1 MSPTT
6 AAFPAEPRKRD
17 TRGESTLETGVE
29 YIFGATLV
37 AVVND
42 RTSALDSVVFG
53 VDIQSGDIR
62 GDSPSYA
69 LVVLDTRD
77 TESDEVRIERD
88 VVSFRKLRRLIER
101 DEPRVVATDNM
112 YELATDKDDLVRF
125 LRWLPHG
132 TQLVQVTGAERPEP
146 LSRVASRHGVPYG
159 KDPMKEAEAAAR
171 LALANV
177 GYEVAAFENT
187 TTVKV
192 SRGRSTGKGGW
203 SQDRYTRRIHG
214 SVKQQSREVESA
226 LKEANLDYERDVT
239 EKYGGYSQALFTVEG
254 RPEDIPVST
263 HRSGDTRV
271 EIERE
276 RRDGIEFEP
285 LVKRRD
291 RVIVGIDPGTTTA
304 VAVVGLDGR
313 VLDVHSTRTA
323 DTAAVIEW
331 LIERGRPSLVA
342 ADVQPMPETVEK
354 FRRSFDA
361 AGWAPTSDIPVDEK
375 LHRTRDIDYENDH
388 ERDALAAALFAFD
401 DHEDQFERISRKV
414 PADVDREEVIARVLV
429 SEESVEAVLREMADD
444 ADGGDPD
451 DADEEAHEE
460 PELTPEEREIRELR
474 SRVERLESHVED
486 LKSTIEEKDETIEEY
501 KEELSDARREERR
514 EARERR
520 EVTRLER
527 ENGRLERKVES
538 LESDKAELADKLDQ
552 LKSLWKLDHSNF
564 ADVNTDGSLVPV
576 KIVEQFTNG
585 ALDHTVEE
593 YGIAAGDVVYL
604 RDASGAGRTTAERLA
619 EFDPKVVL
627 RSGNLSEVADEVLFE
642 ADVPVAPA
650 DGVTIQEID
659 ELAVAKESEVAAAID
674 DWEDRAE
681 ERQKEQR
688 EEMVDQIIS
697 EHRAENRR

>member
-1 MSPTT
+1 M
-6 AAFPAEPRKRD
+6 
-17 TRGESTLETGVE
+17 
-29 YIFGATLV
+29 
-37 AVVND
+37 ND

-171 LALANV
+171 LALGNV

-239 EKYGGYSQALFTVEG
+239 EKYGGYSQALFTVEA

-361 AGWAPTSDIPVDEK
+361 AGWAPASDIPVDEK
-375 LHRTRDIDYENDH
+375 LHRTREVDYENDH

-414 PADVDREEVIARVLV
+414 PADVDREEVIARVLT
-429 SEESVEAVLREMADD
+429 SEESVEAVLREMDDD
-444 ADGGDPD
+444 ADDGGD
-451 DADEEAHEE
+451 DADDESHEE

-501 KEELSDARREERR
+501 KDELSDARREERR

-585 ALDHTVEE
+585 ALDHTIEE

-659 ELAVAKESEVAAAID
+659 ELAVAKESEVESAIS

-697 EHRAENRR
+697 EHRAENRRG